1 MTHQVNIMGLIMIC
15 QLDASSSGGVVYL
28 LARRG
33 QHNMVCGSMAVRRAA
48 GETETLSMQ
57 NTAT

>member
-1 MTHQVNIMGLIMIC
+1 MTHQSNLMGLIMIC

-33 QHNMVCGSMAVRRAA
+33 QHNTACGSMAVRRAA
-48 GETETLSMQ
+48 GETEKLSM
-57 NTAT
+57 